1 MTTTENE
8 MGLDV
13 IFYNMGLLVLC
24 VQTSIVELISL
35 VVALPY
41 PLFFY
46 VVLVGVPIG
55 IVRDTGWVSSM
66 ADF

>member
-35 VVALPY
+35 VVVLPY

-46 VVLVGVPIG
+46 LVY
-55 IVRDTGWVSSM
+55 
-66 ADF
+66 